1 MYSSDICILW
11 KWDEE
16 TSCSFSGLNNG
27 CNDCVLTVALDLKVM
42 NLFVGDSGIYI
53 GDMNWTLK
61 I

>member
-11 KWDEE
+11 KWDGG

-42 NLFVGDSGIYI
+42 NLFVGDSGICI
-53 GDMNWTLK
+53 GDMN
-61 I
+61 